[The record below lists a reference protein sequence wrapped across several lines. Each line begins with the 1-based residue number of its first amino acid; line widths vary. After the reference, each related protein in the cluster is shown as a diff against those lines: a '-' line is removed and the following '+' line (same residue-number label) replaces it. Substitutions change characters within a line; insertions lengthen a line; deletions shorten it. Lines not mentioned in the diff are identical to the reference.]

1 MCGRIALH
9 HSDDVILE
17 HFGVEQAE
25 IDLEPRYNNAP
36 SQPVAVVLREGARA
50 LAEHRWG
57 LIPSWAKD
65 PKIGNRMINARSETV
80 AEKPAFRSALRAR
93 RCLIPASGF
102 YEWKKEGQQRVPSY
116 IHRADT
122 APLGLAGL
130 WEEWPSPSGEML
142 RSCVII
148 TTQANPFM
156 ARIHHRMPVILDSD
170 RGAAWLAPDLAS
182 PQELLAQLPPYPEG
196 ALASHAVSK
205 QVNSPAFD
213 SPACIEP
220 VGDGEPAS
228 ESETLDLFG

>member
-17 HFGVEQAE
+17 HFRVEQAE
-25 IDLEPRYNNAP
+25 IDLQPRYNIAP
-36 SQPVAVVLREGARA
+36 SQPVAVVVNEGKRA

-65 PKIGNRMINARSETV
+65 AKIGNRMINARSETV
-80 AEKPAFRSALRAR
+80 AEKPAFRAALKAR

-102 YEWKKEGQQRVPSY
+102 YEWKKRGEQRVPHY
-116 IHRADT
+116 IRRAD
-122 APLGLAGL
+122 AEPLGLAGL
-130 WEEWPSPSGEML
+130 WEEWRAPGGQAL
-142 RSCVII
+142 RTCTII

-156 ARIHHRMPVILDSD
+156 ARLHHRMPVILNPDQ
-170 RGAAWLAPDLAS
+170 GAAWLDPELAG
-182 PQELLAQLPPYPEG
+182 PQELLAQLPPHPADY
-196 ALASHAVSK
+196 LASHLVSR

-220 VGDGEPAS
+220 VGDAGPADEP
-228 ESETLDLFG
+228 ETMDLFG